1 MTVRWTVSGLGD
13 LESLHAFIEAD
24 NRDAAADTVD
34 RIVELIDRLPRHPE
48 LGRKGRV
55 AGTREVILP
64 PFVTAYRQTRAAIE
78 ILGIIHSARRWP
90 DSF

>member
-1 MTVRWTVSGLGD
+1 MNVRWTVSGLAD
-13 LESLHAFIEAD
+13 LESLHAVIEAD
-24 NRDAAADTVD
+24 NPDAAADTVD

-64 PFVTAYRQTRAAIE
+64 PFVIAHRQTRAAIE